1 MDRRDFVEKAGC
13 GMAGFAAFPAAVGA
27 DEGEGQERRR
37 YSIAIE
43 IFEEK
48 GQPCA
53 AGHREGDR
61 FEFPQDRGKICPWL
75 MDSMNA
81 SIRVLEM
88 DGTLFW
94 TYRGTPYEK
103 EIDRD
108 SVTTEFIRCPDPT
121 RSGVVAKIIRTR
133 IP

>member
-13 GMAGFAAFPAAVGA
+13 GMAGFAAAAAVGA
-27 DEGEGQERRR
+27 DEGEAQESRR

-48 GQPCA
+48 GLPCA

-61 FEFPQDRGKICPWL
+61 FEYPGDRGRICPWL

-81 SIRVLEM
+81 CIRVLIR
-88 DGTLFW
+88 DGTLGW
-94 TYRGTPYEK
+94 LYRGTPYEK
-103 EIDRD
+103 VIDKD
-108 SVTTEFIRCPDPT
+108 GVTTEFIRCPDPT
-121 RSGVVAKIIRTR
+121 RSGVVAKIVRTR

>member
-27 DEGEGQERRR
+27 DEEEAQETRR

-48 GQPCA
+48 GLPCA

-61 FEFPQDRGKICPWL
+61 FEYPGDRGKICPWL

-81 SIRVLEM
+81 CIRVLIR
-88 DGTLFW
+88 DGTLGW
-94 TYRGTPYEK
+94 LYRGTPYEK
-103 EIDRD
+103 VIDKD
-108 SVTTEFIRCPDPT
+108 GVTTEFIRCPDPT
-121 RSGVVAKIIRTR
+121 RSGVVAKIVRTR